1 MLTLRFARLPIALA
15 AALAAPGAAL
25 ADAPASLG
33 AWQAYALRSVTPD
46 FAWADRP
53 SAAAVEPTLLDALDA
68 RTGVQPKVTLK
79 LIDLEAGFDVSV
91 SRTLSGDTPLFESGS
106 LSAQRLTSVGSGL
119 ERTFV
124 APSLTRSVGE
134 GSAIT
139 AGVVLA
145 YQQFATWG
153 LGAKAYETTLSPLQT
168 RTSFLGSS
176 YGTGVRLE
184 LEQAVGSALSLRTQF
199 QSRIDMSPLQNYR
212 GLYSRPGD
220 FDLPAVAS
228 TGLTWGTGN
237 RSALGFGVSRILYS
251 EVAPFTSAALPLRL
265 LGLIGDAGS
274 PGFAWRDLTVY
285 SLDWNW
291 RPSDAATLGFHYTT
305 RQQPEPTSKALR
317 DALAGEFTDD
327 NFGVSLTR
335 QFDRFGSLRFAASYA
350 PAQYFLGN
358 ASFGNRDASGEQV
371 EVEAVW
377 AVPF

>member
-1 MLTLRFARLPIALA
+1 MSTLCQARLPLALF
-15 AALAAPGAAL
+15 AALATPAVAFAES
-25 ADAPASLG
+25 PASLG
-33 AWQAYALRSVTPD
+33 AWQAYALRSVTPE

-68 RTGVQPKVTLK
+68 RTAVLPKVSLK
-79 LIDLEAGFDVSV
+79 LAESGTGFDLSI
-91 SRTLSGDTPLFESGS
+91 SRSLSGDTPLFESGS

-124 APSLTRSVGE
+124 APSLTRSVGDN
-134 GSAIT
+134 SAIT

-153 LGAKAYETTLSPLQT
+153 LGSSAVEGAASPLQA

-176 YGTGVRLE
+176 YGSGVRLGFQQQ
-184 LEQAVGSALSLRTQF
+184 LGGALSLNSQF

-228 TGLTWGTGN
+228 TGLVWNTGA
-237 RSALGFGVSRILYS
+237 RSAVGFEVSRVLYS

-285 SLDWNW
+285 SLDWTW
-291 RPSDAATLGFHYTT
+291 RPSDAAVIGFHYTT
-305 RQQPEPTSKALR
+305 RQQPEPTSDVLR

-327 NFGVSLTR
+327 NFGVSFTR
-335 QFDRFGSLRFAASYA
+335 QLDRFGSLRLAASYA